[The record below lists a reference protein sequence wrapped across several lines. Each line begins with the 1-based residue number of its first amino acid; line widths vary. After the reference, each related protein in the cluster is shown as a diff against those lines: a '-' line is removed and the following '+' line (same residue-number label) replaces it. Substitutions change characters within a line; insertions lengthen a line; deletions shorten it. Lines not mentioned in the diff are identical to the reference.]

1 MYYAEFQT
9 DKFVREN
16 FFPDLSYKGIMVE
29 VGAGPPEFISMSK
42 HFRDNGWRCICIE
55 PNPKFVEQHR
65 NLGNE
70 IFENACSFENKESNF
85 YIVDTTWEDE
95 SVNGISMSALE
106 IRQTGNHKEKRH
118 EIQIKVRTLN
128 SILEELN
135 IEKIDFLSV
144 DTEGWEIEVMKGF
157 SLEKYEPK
165 IVLLESFNP
174 KIYNEYMNNNGY
186 QLMKQIHFNYI
197 YKKN

>member
-16 FFPDLSYKGIMVE
+16 FFPDFSYKGIMVE
-29 VGAGPPEFISMSK
+29 VGSGPPEFISMSK

-55 PNPKFVEQHR
+55 PNPKFVEQHKQ
-65 NLGNE
+65 LGNE
-70 IFENACSFENKESNF
+70 IYEFACSSEEKESSF
-85 YIVDTTWEDE
+85 YIVDSNWKDED
-95 SVNGISMSALE
+95 NGISMSALE
-106 IRQTGNHKEKRH
+106 IRQFGTHKEIKH
-118 EIQIKVRTLN
+118 EIQVKVRTLN

-144 DTEGWEIEVMKGF
+144 DTEGWEIEVMDGF
-157 SLEKYEPK
+157 NLEKYQPD
-165 IVLLESFNP
+165 IVLLECFQP
-174 KIYNEYMNNNGY
+174 KVYNEYMNKKGY
-186 QLMKQIHFNYI
+186 KLVKHIHFNYI